1 MVPIDRRERTD
12 GRTGSLRQATTPKL
26 SCANCGTISG
36 GDTAGEKRAL
46 VMRVR
51 IPVLSVAL
59 LVMPVLTLAQG
70 PKLTAKT
77 PPASH
82 AMVTP
87 DELVWKPLIP
97 GVEMVVVSGDPDKKA
112 VCT

>member
-1 MVPIDRRERTD
+1 MDTKSVNV
-12 GRTGSLRQATTPKL
+12 LR
-26 SCANCGTISG
+26 
-36 GDTAGEKRAL
+36 DTAEKRRAR

-51 IPVLSVAL
+51 IPVLSVAI
-59 LVMPVLTLAQG
+59 LVMPVLTLAHG
-70 PKLTAKT
+70 SKLTAKT